1 VQDRSIYRVAKAN
14 LTVSWAVI
22 CLWDSAMRR
31 VIRPIL
37 IYFRRVFLDEDYGL
51 YLLFGLIL
59 SLLSLFVFF
68 NVAEDVVE
76 GDSLVLFDHA
86 LANALYQQATD
97 LSTAAYRVI
106 TWFGA
111 PGATL
116 LGIAV
121 GSLLILR
128 RQWLH
133 LVFWITALSGA
144 SMLNLLMKVLFAR
157 PRPVFENPLLV
168 ESFYSFPS
176 GHSMNAIVT
185 YGVLAYLLWLQVNHP
200 IARSLIVFA
209 ATLAIVL
216 IGISR
221 MALGVHYFSD
231 VIGGFAA
238 GGLWLGVCIVTMN
251 LYQRRQR

>member
-1 VQDRSIYRVAKAN
+1 
-14 LTVSWAVI
+14 
-22 CLWDSAMRR
+22 MHG

-37 IYFRRVFLDEDYGL
+37 IYFRRVFLDSDYGL
-51 YLLFGLIL
+51 YLLFGLLL
-59 SLLSLFVFF
+59 SLVSLFVFF
-68 NVAEDVVE
+68 NIADEVVE
-76 GDSLVLFDHA
+76 GDSLVFFDHA
-86 LANALYQQATD
+86 LANALYQQATT
-97 LSTAAYRVI
+97 LSTSAYRLI

-111 PGATL
+111 PGATAI
-116 LGIAV
+116 GIAV
-121 GSLLILR
+121 GLILILR

-144 SMLNLLMKVLFAR
+144 SLLNVLMKAFFAR
-157 PRPVFENPLLV
+157 PRPVFENPLAV

-176 GHSMNAIVT
+176 GHSMTAIVT
-185 YGVLAYLLWLQVNHP
+185 YGMLAYLLWLHIAHP
-200 IARSLIVFA
+200 IARILTVFA

-251 LYQRRQR
+251 LYKRRR